1 MANYNY
7 WWSFAVLTKKCICPL
22 FFLMFLHIPAVET
35 GHFTFYFWI
44 FVMNEK
50 IKGVRIR
57 EQKIKFLQLG

>member
-1 MANYNY
+1 M
-7 WWSFAVLTKKCICPL
+7 LTKKCICPL

-35 GHFTFYFWI
+35 GHFTFYFWN